1 MARHMKIIQIHQ
13 ILIIILHLVIL
24 KTKFLP
30 LVTMMAVVQKT
41 IKWNYLISV
50 QIHGQRKL
58 HFFSAHLSKSIFVC
72 IRSHAFSI
80 SRYGVISRKS
90 SVLIIGGY
98 CDDRASSSISKYTID
113 KWERVGSLQIYR
125 RGHRAMANEDRI
137 YIVGGTGTTY
147 VF

>member
-1 MARHMKIIQIHQ
+1 M
-13 ILIIILHLVIL
+13 
-24 KTKFLP
+24 
-30 LVTMMAVVQKT
+30 
-41 IKWNYLISV
+41 ISV

-137 YIVGGTGTTY
+137 YVVGGVGESY